1 MSAAGTWNITT
12 KSPMGSQ
19 EGTLELGVDGERLTG
34 TMSAAQGSMEL
45 QDGRIDGND
54 LSWSAKMTSPMPMT
68 LEFRATVDGDAISGT
83 VKLGAFGK
91 ATFEGQRA

>member
-1 MSAAGTWNITT
+1 MSAAGSWNITT

-19 EGTLELGVDGERLTG
+19 EGTLNLDVDGDRLTG

-68 LEFRATVDGDAISGT
+68 LEFRASVDGDTISGT

-91 ATFEGQRA
+91 ATFEGRRA

>member
-1 MSAAGTWNITT
+1 MSAAGTWKITT

-19 EGTLELGVDGERLTG
+19 EGTLKLDVDGDRLTG

-45 QDGRIDGND
+45 QNGKIDGND

-68 LEFRATVDGDAISGT
+68 LEFRASVDGDAISGT
-83 VKLGAFGK
+83 VKLGAFGN
-91 ATFEGQRA
+91 ATFEGRRA

>member
-1 MSAAGTWNITT
+1 MSAAGTWKITT

-19 EGTLELGVDGERLTG
+19 EGTLKLDVDGDRLTG

-45 QDGRIDGND
+45 QNGKIDGND

-68 LEFRATVDGDAISGT
+68 LEFRASVDGDAISGT
-83 VKLGAFGK
+83 VKLGAFGN
-91 ATFEGQRA
+91 ATFEGARA